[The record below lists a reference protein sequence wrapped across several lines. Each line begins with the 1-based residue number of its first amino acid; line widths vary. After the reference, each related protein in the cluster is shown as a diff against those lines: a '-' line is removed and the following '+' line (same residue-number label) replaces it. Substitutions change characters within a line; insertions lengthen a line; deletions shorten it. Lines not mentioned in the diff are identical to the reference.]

1 LSVVLAVAILAV
13 SCTQGEEKRPPRVQ
27 GSQDP
32 QAAVEGLCEAETLAS
47 GGLVGEARRVFQ
59 NQSHAYL
66 HELAAQLQ
74 DRDRSLAAELLQ
86 AKQRVESS
94 LQGGANPELVASLIG
109 GLRAVVES
117 SVAAVGLKN
126 VGCFK

>member
-1 LSVVLAVAILAV
+1 LAVAILAT
-13 SCTQGEEKRPPRVQ
+13 SCTGSGEKRASTVP
-27 GSQDP
+27 GSRGP
-32 QAAVEGLCEAETLAS
+32 QAAVQGLCEAETLAS

-59 NQSHAYL
+59 DQSHAYL

-74 DRDRSLAAELLQ
+74 ERDRALAAQLLE
-86 AKQRVESS
+86 AKQRVESG
-94 LQGGANPELVASLIG
+94 LQGGANPEILASQIG

-117 SVAAVGLKN
+117 AVAAVGLKN